1 MKKISGLLIC
11 LTLVIGS
18 AKALSRDE
26 VRAIILEAYPG
37 AEITEIERERYK
49 GKRIYEV
56 DLRHGGEALEAIIS
70 LEGEIVHIEI
80 DD

>member
-11 LTLVIGS
+11 LSLVFGL

-26 VRAIILEAYPG
+26 VRAIVLEAYPG
-37 AEITEIERERYK
+37 AVITEIERERYK

-56 DLRHGGEALEAIIS
+56 DFRHEGEALEAIIS
-70 LEGEIVHIEI
+70 LEGEIVHVEI